1 MVQHRYRSSTRFG
14 QALLIML
21 ASSLAN
27 AQKPSADDVNK
38 ANNPLTP
45 VITVNFQDQAQPLLY
60 DLDQG
65 SNAFLLRGVF
75 PHKLGGV
82 HQLLR
87 YTLPV
92 VTAPDGKGGTAT
104 GLGDLNIFDVFPFLW
119 KQKKMELG
127 IGPQFTFPTATETAT
142 GSGKWQAGVV
152 GLAVAPRKWG
162 IAGVL
167 LTWQHSFAGDRNRAE
182 QNDLVAQPLIIY
194 NLPDGWYLRST
205 AGLSFDLEQ
214 SQYVIPIGTG
224 AGKVWLLHGG
234 KTVNIFA
241 EPQWTVA
248 HDGVGQPKFQVFA
261 GINLQ
266 FPIGKK

>member
-1 MVQHRYRSSTRFG
+1 MVKHGYQIAAHISPSIF
-14 QALLIML
+14 LLLM
-21 ASSLAN
+21 SGMGN

-45 VITVNFQDQAQPLLY
+45 VITVNFQDQAEPLLY

-65 SNAFLLRGVF
+65 SNAFLIRGVV
-75 PHKLGGV
+75 PYKLGGI

-92 VTAPDGKGGTAT
+92 VSAPNGKGGTTT
-104 GLGDLNIFDVFPFLW
+104 GLGDLNLFDIFPFLW

-127 IGPQFTFPTATETAT
+127 LGPQFTFPTATETGT
-142 GSGKWQAGVV
+142 GTGKWQAGVV
-152 GLAVAPRKWG
+152 GLGVAPRKWG

-167 LTWQHSFAGDRNRAE
+167 VTWQHSFAGDSTRAT
-182 QNDLVAQPLIIY
+182 QNTLVTQPLVIY
-194 NLPDGWYLRST
+194 NLPGGWYLRST
-205 AGLSFDLEQ
+205 AGWNFDLEQ

-234 KTVNIFA
+234 KTVNVFA
-241 EPQWTVA
+241 EPQWTVVR
-248 HDGVGQPKFQVFA
+248 DGVGEPRFQVFA
-261 GINLQ
+261 GVNLQ

>member
-1 MVQHRYRSSTRFG
+1 
-14 QALLIML
+14 ML

-104 GLGDLNIFDVFPFLW
+104 GLGDLNIFDVFPFIW

-127 IGPQFTFPTATETAT
+127 IGPQFTFPTATETVT
-142 GSGKWQAGVV
+142 GTGKWQAGVV

-194 NLPDGWYLRST
+194 NLPGGWYLRST

-214 SQYVIPIGTG
+214 SQYVIPMAQERAKFGCCM
-224 AGKVWLLHGG
+224 AGR
-234 KTVNIFA
+234 
-241 EPQWTVA
+241 Q
-248 HDGVGQPKFQVFA
+248 
-261 GINLQ
+261 
-266 FPIGKK
+266 